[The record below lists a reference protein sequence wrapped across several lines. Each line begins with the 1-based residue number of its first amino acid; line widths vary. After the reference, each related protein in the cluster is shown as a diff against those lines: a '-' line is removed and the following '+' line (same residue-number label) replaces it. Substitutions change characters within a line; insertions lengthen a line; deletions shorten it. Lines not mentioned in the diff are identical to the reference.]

1 MAYQALYRVYR
12 PRTFEQMVGQEVI
25 TKTLENAIEQ
35 KQTGHAYLFSGPRGT
50 GKTSAAKIFARE
62 VNGISEGHANESH
75 PDIIEID
82 AASNNGVDEIRS
94 IRDSANYAPIEAP
107 FKIYII
113 DEAHMLS
120 TGAFN
125 ALLKTLE
132 EPPAQVKFILATT
145 EVQKMPAT
153 ILSRTQR
160 FEFKRLSNETI
171 KNRMTEI
178 LHQENQAFED
188 QALDVVATAA
198 EGGMRDALSILD
210 QVIAYGPDKI
220 TLENALTVTGSVKI
234 DQLLTYLNQVLD
246 QDTAAALATLSAI
259 LLAGKDANR
268 FLADLM
274 ATLRDVMLVDLAPD
288 LVKATSKVEELKA
301 FKTKISQDQLQQ
313 MLVVIDD
320 VKTQLA
326 ASLQSDIYLEI
337 LTVKLTLSDEDK
349 SQPVSKG
356 QSTQTPLTN
365 GATEKQ
371 VKPTAKAVD
380 TDQIKSAA
388 VYALDTKQDTTTG
401 VRVAKTL
408 QAQPAAIEAANQHAQ
423 QEQAPSTK
431 PEQNTDLL
439 AEDDFAG
446 EEPGSPVEPEVSRPV
461 AEPKQSTADT
471 QEQPAQATTATSQP
485 ATRALP
491 TVYIGQEPVQ
501 AVLSQAKRER
511 LTQAQNIWPDLV
523 KGFAVKDQAVLQT
536 VEPMASSDQAL
547 ILAFDF
553 PAIMDASLQ
562 NNDLLANLANAL
574 RENQLPETLVLRSKD
589 EWQNDRAAYVA
600 ALRSGQKIEISL
612 ADLTPTVLEANH
624 DQVAPMIETANQE
637 KVDQGP
643 DLVQEAKDLFGDDLV
658 VVTKTDDEGK

>member
-62 VNGISEGHANESH
+62 VNGISQDQANESH

-160 FEFKRLSNETI
+160 FEFKRLANETI
-171 KNRMTEI
+171 KNRMIEI
-178 LHQENQAFED
+178 LHREEQPFED
-188 QALDVVATAA
+188 QALEVVATAA

-220 TLENALTVTGSVKI
+220 SLENALTVTGSVKI
-234 DQLLTYLNQVLD
+234 DQLLTYLNQILD
-246 QDTAAALATLSAI
+246 RDTAAALATLSAI

-288 LVKATSKVEELKA
+288 LVQATSKIKELKA
-301 FKTKISQDQLQQ
+301 FKAKISQDQLQQ

-337 LTVKLTLSDEDK
+337 LTVKLTLADADQ
-349 SQPVSKG
+349 SQSASRVNQGKLHEEPFTRRENTK
-356 QSTQTPLTN
+356 
-365 GATEKQ
+365 E
-371 VKPTAKAVD
+371 VKIAAKPVD
-380 TDQIKSAA
+380 TDQTKPAIVEAAATKQAA
-388 VYALDTKQDTTTG
+388 VTEDKVTERIQG
-401 VRVAKTL
+401 E
-408 QAQPAAIEAANQHAQ
+408 PAAKEAAGRQVQ
-423 QEQAPSTK
+423 SEQRPLTGS
-431 PEQNTDLL
+431 EQDNDLL
-439 AEDDFAG
+439 VDTDFAG
-446 EEPGSPVEPEVSRPV
+446 EERPSPIDPAVNQSTGKSQNDASYAQVQAAPAKESVSR
-461 AEPKQSTADT
+461 E
-471 QEQPAQATTATSQP
+471 
-485 ATRALP
+485 LP

-501 AVLSQAKRER
+501 AVLSQAKRDW
-511 LTQAQNIWPDLV
+511 LTKAQNVWPDLV
-523 KGFAVKDQAVLQT
+523 KDFAVKDQAVLQT
-536 VEPMASSDQAL
+536 VEPMAASDRAL

-553 PAIMDASLQ
+553 PAIMDASIQ
-562 NNDLLANLANAL
+562 NTALLANLAAAL
-574 RENQLPETLVLRSKD
+574 RKNQLPEILVIRSKD
-589 EWQNDRAAYVA
+589 EWQNDRAAYVT
-600 ALRSGQKIEISL
+600 ALRSGKKIEIAL
-612 ADLTPTVLEANH
+612 DDLTPLVLEPKY
-624 DQVAPMIETANQE
+624 DQSAAVTETANQE

-643 DLVQEAKDLFGDDLV
+643 DLVQEAKALFGDDLV
-658 VVTKTDDEGK
+658 VVTQTDDEGK

>member
-62 VNGISEGHANESH
+62 VNGIGQDQANESH

-171 KNRMTEI
+171 KNRMIEI
-178 LHQENQAFED
+178 LHQENQAYED

-210 QVIAYGPDKI
+210 QVIAYGPEKI

-246 QDTAAALATLSAI
+246 RDTAAALATLSAI

-301 FKTKISQDQLQQ
+301 FKSKISQDQLQQ

-326 ASLQSDIYLEI
+326 ASQQSDIYLEI
-337 LTVKLTLSDEDK
+337 LTVKLTLSDQEK
-349 SQPVSKG
+349 NQPTSKG
-356 QSTQTPLTN
+356 QSTQTPLMN
-365 GATEKQ
+365 GANEKQ
-371 VKPTAKAVD
+371 GKPTAQANASVQDKPATAEPVETKQATASGAKVAERVQVRPANTAAVD
-380 TDQIKSAA
+380 QPVQQNA
-388 VYALDTKQDTTTG
+388 V
-401 VRVAKTL
+401 
-408 QAQPAAIEAANQHAQ
+408 
-423 QEQAPSTK
+423 PSTR
-431 PEQNTDLL
+431 PDQNADLM
-439 AEDDFAG
+439 ADADFAG

-461 AEPKQSTADT
+461 AEPTQSAADT
-471 QEQPAQATTATSQP
+471 QEQVSQAKEPVS
-485 ATRALP
+485 RALP
-491 TVYIGQEPVQ
+491 TVYTGQEPVQ

-562 NNDLLANLANAL
+562 NTDLLANLAAAL

-624 DQVAPMIETANQE
+624 DQVAAVTEVADQE
-637 KVDQGP
+637 NVNQGP